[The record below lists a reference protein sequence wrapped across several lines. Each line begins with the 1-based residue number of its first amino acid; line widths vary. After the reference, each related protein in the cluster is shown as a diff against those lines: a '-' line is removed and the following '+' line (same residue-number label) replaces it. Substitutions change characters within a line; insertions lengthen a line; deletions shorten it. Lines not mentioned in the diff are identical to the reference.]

1 MKTASFLRIIGFIIL
16 AFLLLEFIVDSGEDW
31 AIVKYPIIW
40 AVLGVLLVFAIALEI
55 VAAALQN
62 ILFGGLSEEAK
73 LRYNIAEALR
83 KENQYGWLQQTYKKM
98 MGAKPIS
105 QEQEIVMDHNYDGIR
120 ELDNKLPPWWVY
132 MFYATIIFAVVYM
145 VRYHIFDG
153 IDQREEYEIEIAQA
167 KAEIEQYKK
176 NNKDLIDAN
185 TVELLTDAGDIEA
198 GKSIFTANCAACH
211 KDTGAGGIG
220 PNLTDDYWIL
230 GGGIKNVFHTISEGG
245 RAGKGMIAWKTDL
258 KPSEMAQVA
267 SYVLK
272 LHGTNPVDPKE
283 PEGDLWQDANAPVD
297 NVEVKVI
304 DSTHIQIEITND
316 PVIDSI
322 EAGKKAN

>member
-1 MKTASFLRIIGFIIL
+1 MVL
-16 AFLLLEFIVDSGEDW
+16 AFLLLELVVESEEDL
-31 AIVKYPIIW
+31 AIIKYPIIW
-40 AVLGVLLVFAIALEI
+40 AILAMLLVFAIALEI

-62 ILFGGLSEEAK
+62 ILFAGLSEEAK
-73 LRYNIAEALR
+73 IKFRNAEILR
-83 KENQYGWLQQTYKKM
+83 KEKRYGWFNKTYKKM
-98 MGAKPIS
+98 MGAKPIA
-105 QEQEIVMDHNYDGIR
+105 QEQEIVLDHSYDGIR

-145 VRYHIFDG
+145 VRYHVFDG
-153 IDQREEYEIEIAQA
+153 IDQKEEYEIEIAQA
-167 KAEIEQYKK
+167 KVEIEEYKK
-176 NNKDLIDAN
+176 NNKDLIDVN
-185 TVELLTDAGDIEA
+185 TVELLTDIGDIEA

-211 KDTGAGGIG
+211 KDSGAGGIG

-283 PEGDLWQDANAPVD
+283 PEGDVWQDPNAPVD

-304 DSTHIQIEITND
+304 DSTEIQIEMTND
-316 PVIDSI
+316 PVVDDLRSK
-322 EAGKKAN
+322 GK